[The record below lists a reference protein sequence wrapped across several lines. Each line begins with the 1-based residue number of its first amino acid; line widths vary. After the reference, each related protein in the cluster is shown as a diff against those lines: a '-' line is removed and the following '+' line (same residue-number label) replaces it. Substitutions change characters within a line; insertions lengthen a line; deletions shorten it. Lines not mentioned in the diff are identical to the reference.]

1 MVRHNLSKFTSIVLL
16 CFISACNASS
26 HQLERSES
34 NYSETVSNKV
44 LIHMDI
50 ETMFANSQLRA
61 LAYAAGKG
69 KMSQLDKLL
78 EQGVDVNAKGTNN
91 ATVLFWA
98 MRNKKGFEYLL
109 KQGAN
114 PNVVFGDGGS
124 VMHWAAR
131 KENCEMLEAA
141 ILHGGDLN
149 LRAGLFGGSPAFATI
164 TIGTNDGIPNCL
176 KLLLT
181 KGADIDFQDEQG
193 RSVLLAAADLARF
206 DITLYLLK
214 SGANSKLMDN
224 KQRTVRD
231 LVNSYKGAFIKG
243 SVTEEYWLKVD
254 AWLLDSGE

>member
-1 MVRHNLSKFTSIVLL
+1 MIQHNLSKYTSIVLL

-50 ETMFANSQLRA
+50 ETMFANSQLRS

-69 KMSQLDKLL
+69 KMSQIDKLL

-91 ATVLFWA
+91 ATVLFWS

-124 VMHWAAR
+124 VMHWVAR
-131 KENCEMLEAA
+131 KRDCSMLMSA
-141 ILHGGDLN
+141 LQHGGNPN
-149 LRAGLFGGSPAFATI
+149 LKAGMFGGSPAFETI
-164 TIGTNDGIPNCL
+164 TAGKNDGVPNCL
-176 KLLLT
+176 KLLLS
-181 KGADIDFQDEQG
+181 KDADIDFQDEQG
-193 RSVLLAAADLARF
+193 QSVLLAAADLARF

-254 AWLLDSGE
+254 AWLLNSGE